1 MRVDIFSSGEQGWTG
16 NLAYPNFGLMG
27 HLMSQCEPTGTDK
40 SSFIFII
47 DSVLPN
53 QISYCN
59 WALPYFCCA
68 RTPLAQKIKI

>member
-16 NLAYPNFGLMG
+16 NLAYPNFGPMG

-53 QISYCN
+53 QIS
-59 WALPYFCCA
+59 
-68 RTPLAQKIKI
+68 